1 MKYLVDLVVSDTD
14 PETLSKAFF
23 SEKKMGDRSSF
34 ELKRKGKEAVFKIKA
49 KDAVALRARL
59 NSIVKLLQVYE
70 KV

>member
-1 MKYLVDLVVSDTD
+1 MKYAADLTVNDNN
-14 PETLSKAFF
+14 PETLLKAFF
-23 SEKKMGDRSSF
+23 SEDSEGDRSSF
-34 ELKRKGKEAVFKIKA
+34 ELKKKEKGVLFKIKA